1 MRTIETLVADKI
13 ASGMTINQAE
23 SIVCQEIILNKI
35 SNSPLADNVLIKGGV
50 VMFNLTKNIRR
61 STEDLD
67 FDLLRY
73 DISESSIRQFIKI
86 LNKSNPNYHVSL
98 DDIKELKQD
107 DYKGK
112 RVYTIIE
119 DATRKINF
127 KLDIGV
133 HTLLAIEQER
143 LCFSFGE
150 EGDVFLRVNP
160 PEQIFAEKAYSLAKH
175 GPLTTRFKDIYD
187 MYYLINNGKL
197 NKYIV
202 KNCFELLSIKGL
214 YGINSIEDICEKV
227 NDTLEDRQF
236 LNLLHSSKDKWL
248 DDDISVVVKTIRD
261 FIYSI

>member
-1 MRTIETLVADKI
+1 
-13 ASGMTINQAE
+13 MTINQAE

-35 SNSPLADNVLIKGGV
+35 SNSPLTDSVLIKGGV

-98 DDIKELKQD
+98 DYIKELKQD

-150 EGDVFLRVNP
+150 EGDAFLRVNP

-175 GPLTTRFKDIYD
+175 GPLTTRLKI
-187 MYYLINNGKL
+187 
-197 NKYIV
+197 
-202 KNCFELLSIKGL
+202 ST
-214 YGINSIEDICEKV
+214 IC
-227 NDTLEDRQF
+227 
-236 LNLLHSSKDKWL
+236 
-248 DDDISVVVKTIRD
+248 II
-261 FIYSI
+261 